1 MTRENK
7 LAMVVGFGLLL
18 FVGILVS
25 DHFSTAQRQAAAVL
39 NNPDRTRERVS
50 RPISLAAVP
59 ATGGAQPTEVMI
71 GMESNKDVRRIS
83 NQNLAGSE
91 VVVENS
97 KARTVSNALD
107 GTSEVALKGVE
118 PSKKVKVQESEPGVQ
133 LHPIADGET
142 LYSICAKTYGDGSL
156 WKELAQYNKK
166 ELPNAAKLRKGV
178 TLRLPPVEQLR
189 QGAVVATTMKGAR
202 VSATPQEQESALL
215 RGVGVSKT
223 NQEVPLLAAAD
234 ISTVELSPSVVAAK
248 TSVIEIDA
256 VKNVSGLKKVNAKS
270 TTKVSASPTSDSVYV
285 VQKGDTLGSIAKK
298 KLGKTSRWKDIVAA
312 NGSDLSDPAALSPGM
327 SIQLPKT
334 N

>member
-1 MTRENK
+1 M
-7 LAMVVGFGLLL
+7 
-18 FVGILVS
+18 
-25 DHFSTAQRQAAAVL
+25 
-39 NNPDRTRERVS
+39 
-50 RPISLAAVP
+50 
-59 ATGGAQPTEVMI
+59 
-71 GMESNKDVRRIS
+71 
-83 NQNLAGSE
+83 
-91 VVVENS
+91 
-97 KARTVSNALD
+97 
-107 GTSEVALKGVE
+107 
-118 PSKKVKVQESEPGVQ
+118 
-133 LHPIADGET
+133 
-142 LYSICAKTYGDGSL
+142 
-156 WKELAQYNKK
+156 
-166 ELPNAAKLRKGV
+166 

-189 QGAVVATTMKGAR
+189 QGAVVATTIKGAR

-234 ISTVELSPSVVAAK
+234 ISIVELSPSVVAAK